1 MKILVELVAS
11 KAYAQSPG
19 DVIGDL
25 LNPTPWG
32 RTAGNADVA
41 IWALLSNVL
50 SRFPYFLGG
59 LAFVALLYAGAL
71 YIFSTG
77 DPQKMEMAKKN
88 IVWVVI
94 GVLAVAMIY
103 AALAS
108 IAFLVRPETG

>member
-1 MKILVELVAS
+1 MENLIKLIS
-11 KAYAQSPG
+11 QRAYAQVG
-19 DVIGDL
+19 EEIDRQ
-25 LNPTPWG
+25 LNPTPWVG
-32 RTAGNADVA
+32 GDAGDM

-88 IVWVVI
+88 IVWVII

-103 AALAS
+103 AALAAV
-108 IAFLVRPETG
+108 AFLVRPRIG